1 MSTLRVGVNLCW
13 AGPGAKPAAVHAMT
27 TVLETLAARPPEG
40 LELVLFGMRTLR
52 DRHPELTE
60 AFETHLVPVPGELR
74 ALRVGAEYTWLP
86 WALSHQRIDV
96 VHDAGGTSPG
106 RVELPRILT
115 VDDLSP
121 LEQPRGVNALRVA
134 YHKRVVPRAVNAAA
148 TVIVPSAF
156 VRSRL
161 VDHLGADP
169 AKIHLVPRPLPPHPP
184 ATPIETVRARHG
196 IIGQI
201 ILVPAA
207 THAHEE
213 HVVAVRAMQHLAS
226 RHKETT
232 LVLYGAAGR
241 SEARVQREIAE
252 RGLENRVVR
261 ITEDRPALRSA
272 LYDHA
277 AAVVYPAVY
286 GGFAS
291 AVLEAM
297 ACGVPV
303 IVADAGAAPDLVGDA
318 GAVIPPGDDAQ
329 LAVELHRVLDD
340 RVWRRRRIDAGLD
353 RARAYTPDRAAERL
367 VAAYRSVMVDL

>member
-1 MSTLRVGVNLCW
+1 MSTLRVGVNLSW
-13 AGPGAKPAAVHAMT
+13 VGPGAKPAAVHAIT
-27 TVLETLAARPPEG
+27 TVLEELAEHPAPGIEP
-40 LELVLFGMRTLR
+40 VLFGMRTLR
-52 DRHPELTE
+52 ESHPELVE
-60 AFETHLVPVPGELR
+60 AHETHLVPVPGEVR

-86 WALSHQRIDV
+86 WAVSHHRIDV

-106 RVELPRILT
+106 RIDLPRVLT

-121 LEQPRGVNALRVA
+121 LEHPRGFNPLQVA
-134 YHKRVVPRAVNAAA
+134 YHRKSVPRAVGAA
-148 TVIVPSAF
+148 TAVAVPSDF
-156 VRSRL
+156 VRARL

-169 AKIHLVPRPLPPHPP
+169 AKIHLVPRPLPPHPH
-184 ATPIETVRARHG
+184 AMPIDTVRARHG

-201 ILVPAA
+201 ILMPAA

-241 SEARVQREIAE
+241 SEHRVQREITE
-252 RGLENRVVR
+252 RGLEGRVVR

-277 AAVVYPAVY
+277 SAVVYPAVY

-303 IVADAGAAPDLVGDA
+303 VVADAGAAPGLVGDA

-329 LAVELHRVLDD
+329 LAIELHRILDD
-340 RVWRRRRIDAGLD
+340 REWRRRRVEAGLD
-353 RARAYTPDRAAERL
+353 RARAYTSHRSAEAL
-367 VAAYRSVMVDL
+367 VATYRSVMAAL